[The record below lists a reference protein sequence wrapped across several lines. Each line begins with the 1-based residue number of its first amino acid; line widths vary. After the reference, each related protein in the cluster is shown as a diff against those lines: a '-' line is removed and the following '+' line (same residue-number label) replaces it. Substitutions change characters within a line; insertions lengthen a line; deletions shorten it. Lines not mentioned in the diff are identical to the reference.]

1 MNEEHVTKTME
12 QLKSLRYRSYSLEKP
27 WLDAEGHVIWSRNRM
42 TAARIV
48 FSQSFETCMGIII
61 LANLVLIIYEAN
73 EGAKCFPDYLQ
84 NIKDCPYTSDSN
96 LWLYMSN
103 VILLLIFSVECLF
116 RAYVERGSY
125 LWNKW
130 NLIDL
135 FTVLSG
141 WVGLAA
147 SNAGIPVTLLRMFR
161 LVRVVRALRFLI
173 SVPEFYLLITGLYS
187 SIKAIVFGALMLVSV
202 ITFWAVISVEV
213 LHPITSRMTWE
224 DCDRCPDGFRGIFAA
239 ALTLFQQIVAG
250 DSWGTISIPLVETA
264 PWTAVL
270 LFSILITISLG
281 MLNLILAVIVERAAE
296 ARENDHEAKIKKKN
310 QDRSRSM
317 EDLATLCASMDE
329 NNNGMISYEEL
340 LKGYD
345 EVGEFK
351 RFMDLMDLKREDMGI
366 VFNVLDTGNTQEVP
380 YLEFCQHL
388 GNFFKRDPVIMHSLV
403 KYSVMELRKLLEH
416 DILHHMEHQSQ
427 MLRLLLRDRGLAEPA
442 EPAEPTPQKPKP
454 AMKAAAVAPVDGH
467 GHGHGNEGLSNWSNL
482 SQELQVLEAEL
493 QPLLAKAQ
501 EVVDSIA
508 VEAREDTIDIDQMAI
523 DVQFHEISQR
533 FQARISDAQRLQ
545 DRCSRLL
552 QAPQA
557 PEAPAPIGRDV
568 HHVHRAPSPTAR
580 RASNAINASNSP
592 TAPTAPATK
601 ATKAN
606 GPGCTTAEAA

>member
-12 QLKSLRYRSYSLEKP
+12 QLKSLRYRSYSVEKP
-27 WLDAEGHVIWSRNRM
+27 WLDTEGNVIWSRTRM
-42 TAARIV
+42 TAARIA

-61 LANLVLIIYEAN
+61 VANLVLIIYEAN
-73 EGAKCFPDYLQ
+73 EGAKCFPEYFK
-84 NIKDCPYTSDSN
+84 NITDCPYSSDSN
-96 LWLYMSN
+96 LLLYMSN
-103 VILLLIFSVECLF
+103 VILLVIFSVECLF
-116 RAYVERGSY
+116 RAYVERGKY
-125 LWNKW
+125 LLNKW

-187 SIKAIVFGALMLVSV
+187 SIKAIVFGALMLVAV
-202 ITFWAVISVEV
+202 IIFWAVISVEV
-213 LHPITSRMTWE
+213 LHPITSRMTW
-224 DCDRCPDGFRGIFAA
+224 DYCDRCPDGFRGIFAA

-250 DSWGTISIPLVETA
+250 DSWGTISMPLVETA
-264 PWTAVL
+264 PWTAGL
-270 LFSILITISLG
+270 LFAILITISLG

-317 EDLATLCASMDE
+317 EDLASICASMDE

-351 RFMDLMDLKREDMGI
+351 RFMDLMDLKREDVAT

-416 DILHHMEHQSQ
+416 DILHHMEHQSE
-427 MLRLLLRDRGLAEPA
+427 MLRLLLRDRGLD
-442 EPAEPTPQKPKP
+442 EPTPKATPKA
-454 AMKAAAVAPVDGH
+454 AMKAADGYDSH
-467 GHGHGNEGLSNWSNL
+467 GSHGSRSESHESLGLL
-482 SQELQVLEAEL
+482 SELQVLETEL
-493 QPLLAKAQ
+493 QKLLANAQ
-501 EVVDSIA
+501 EVVDSIT
-508 VEAREDTIDIDQMAI
+508 AREDTFDIDLAM
-523 DVQFHEISQR
+523 DSMDLQFHDISQR
-533 FQARISDAQRLQ
+533 VQARISDAQRLRERSQ
-545 DRCSRLL
+545 LSSAPP
-552 QAPQA
+552 APQA
-557 PEAPAPIGRDV
+557 PPPIGRD
-568 HHVHRAPSPTAR
+568 HRDRKSVV
-580 RASNAINASNSP
+580 
-592 TAPTAPATK
+592 
-601 ATKAN
+601 
-606 GPGCTTAEAA
+606 